1 MGSLVN
7 FIVPI
12 AIPVLCLILVFILF
26 SYVHNYST
34 SIKKNCQDV
43 LKFAD
48 DLEESLA
55 DIGIF
60 NRQNEAMIVRGEVTC
75 KHINEGNQTDEI
87 ARKLDWYAHTRY
99 YYFSGADRV
108 GDNMAGSTEDWLR
121 RQLKSKLGE

>member
-75 KHINEGNQTDEI
+75 KHINEENLIGMHIQGTI
-87 ARKLDWYAHTRY
+87 ISRGR
-99 YYFSGADRV
+99 
-108 GDNMAGSTEDWLR
+108 TESETIWPD
-121 RQLKSKLGE
+121 QQKTG